1 MTTAR
6 IGNVFESLDEE
17 TRRWMLAEF
26 DEDERAGKMHLNSL
40 LTERGKKEYLWLMRE
55 AIQHHD
61 DAWLA
66 HALDKPGMLRIELA
80 NTETMSQQ
88 RPRGPGWRKSS
99 GQPDSEAMGRS
110 PAEVPTSI
118 IEDLAADEFNRY
130 YSRGVCRRVLES
142 GLGGGQVE
150 IYKIST
156 GANLH
161 LTYPVEGVAS
171 DEHAREPEFGRAMDA
186 DYLLAELRKDP
197 DSESGEALPGAPGSG
212 MSVRLP
218 A

>member
-1 MTTAR
+1 MATVR
-6 IGNVFESLDEE
+6 IGNVYESLDKD
-17 TRRWMLAEF
+17 TRRWMLTEF
-26 DEDERAGKMHLNSL
+26 DEDERAGKVHLDSL
-40 LTERGKKEYLWLMRE
+40 LTERGKKEFLWLMRE

-66 HALDKPGMLRIELA
+66 NGLDKPGMLRIDLA
-80 NTETMSQQ
+80 NTEAVSPQ
-88 RPRGPGWRKSS
+88 RPRGPGWRKS
-99 GQPDSEAMGRS
+99 GEQPDSEVMGRS
-110 PAEVPTSI
+110 SAEVPTSV

-142 GLGGGQVE
+142 GMGNQVE

-171 DEHAREPEFGRAMDA
+171 DEHAREPEFGRAIDA

-197 DSESGEALPGAPGSG
+197 ESETGEALPGAPGSG